1 MAHETTTDD
10 DGSGANDGSGNNAQS
25 TALKKVMGPKLL
37 LFFVVGDI
45 LGTTIYSLTGK
56 VAGKVGGALW
66 VPFVVAFVVA
76 ILTACSYLE
85 LVGKYPKAGGA
96 PLYIHRAFGVHFL
109 TFLVAFAVMCSG
121 ITSASSGA
129 QAISGDYLQEI
140 APGAPSLLVAI
151 GFIVLIAAINFRGVG
166 ESVKLNV
173 FLTLV
178 ILLGLALVIVAGALA
193 LFGLNANPDLAPDPS
208 RLVEFRSN
216 TSPVL
221 AVTSATTLA
230 FFAMIGFEDS
240 VNMAEETHS
249 PNKTFPRALLLGL
262 TITAGIYLVIA
273 VISTVLVP
281 TDELAASD
289 GPLLLVVQAAAPWF
303 PPVLFA
309 VMALFALSNTAL
321 INMMMASRLLYGMSE
336 EKIIP
341 RLFGAVHKGR
351 RTPWV
356 SIAFTS
362 LIAVALVSTLDIE
375 SLGSTTSLL
384 LLVVFA
390 IVNIAVLV
398 LRREKVE
405 HEHFRAP
412 TWVPVAGAVLCAFF
426 ASPLSGRP
434 AEEYLISGGLLG
446 IGVVFWLVNHAFHG
460 RSRFD
465 AAHLGK

>member
-1 MAHETTTDD
+1 M
-10 DGSGANDGSGNNAQS
+10 
-25 TALKKVMGPKLL
+25 
-37 LFFVVGDI
+37 
-45 LGTTIYSLTGK
+45 
-56 VAGKVGGALW
+56 
-66 VPFVVAFVVA
+66 
-76 ILTACSYLE
+76 
-85 LVGKYPKAGGA
+85 
-96 PLYIHRAFGVHFL
+96 
-109 TFLVAFAVMCSG
+109 
-121 ITSASSGA
+121 
-129 QAISGDYLQEI
+129 
-140 APGAPSLLVAI
+140 AI

-178 ILLGLALVIVAGALA
+178 ILLGLGLVIVAGALA

-208 RLVEFRSN
+208 RLIEFRSN

-262 TITAGIYLVIA
+262 AITAGIYLVIA

-309 VMALFALSNTAL
+309 IMALFALSNTAL

-336 EKIIP
+336 ERIIP

-351 RTPWV
+351 QTPWV

-362 LIAVALVSTLDIE
+362 LIAVALVSALDIE
-375 SLGSTTSLL
+375 ALGSTTSLL

-412 TWVPVAGAVLCAFF
+412 TWIPVAGAVLCAFF

-434 AEEYLISGGLLG
+434 LEEYLISGGLLG
-446 IGVVFWLVNHAFHG
+446 LGVVFWLVNYAFHG
-460 RSRFD
+460 RTRVD
-465 AAHLGK
+465 AARLGK

>member
-1 MAHETTTDD
+1 MADGTTTDRD
-10 DGSGANDGSGNNAQS
+10 ESGPG
-25 TALKKVMGPKLL
+25 LKKVMGPKLL

-129 QAISGDYLQEI
+129 QAISGDYLEEI
-140 APGAPSLLVAI
+140 FPGTPSLPVAI

-173 FLTLV
+173 FLTAV
-178 ILLGLALVIVAGALA
+178 ILLGLALVIVAGGFAI
-193 LFGLNANPDLAPDPS
+193 FGGNSDPSLSPDPS
-208 RLVEFRSN
+208 RLFEFKADTN
-216 TSPVL
+216 PVM

-240 VNMAEETHS
+240 VNMAEETHNPS
-249 PNKTFPRALLLGL
+249 KTFPRALLLGL
-262 TITAGIYLVIA
+262 AITAAIYLLIA
-273 VISTVLVP
+273 IISTVLIP
-281 TDELAASD
+281 TGALAESD
-289 GPLLLVVQAAAPWF
+289 GPLLLVVRAAAPWF

-336 EKIIP
+336 EKVIP
-341 RLFGAVHKGR
+341 KLFGVLHRGR

-362 LIAVALVSTLDIE
+362 LIAVVLVSLLDIE

-384 LLVVFA
+384 LLIVFA
-390 IVNIAVLV
+390 IVNVAVLV
-398 LRREKVE
+398 LRRESVE
-405 HEHFRAP
+405 HHHFRAP
-412 TWVPVAGAVLCAFF
+412 TWAPVLGAVLCAFF

-434 AEEYLISGGLLG
+434 PSEYGIAAGLLG
-446 IGVVFWLVNHAFHG
+446 LGVIFWAINYFVSG
-460 RSRFD
+460 RHRFD
-465 AAHLGK
+465 PEKLGK